1 MGSFGAMHGSG
12 GVEEMGDVA
21 RREDWGPET
30 ESRSGRTF
38 GSSVRGSEGDA
49 AAEQLAGGGAGV
61 EGRERGLGG
70 STDGPSAA
78 CSGEEGRAG
87 RPSPAVT
94 VQGGEESGGGL
105 TRVNGNDSMRTDGFE
120 VAGGTTAPDAAGKQ
134 HDTEAT
140 GGDGM
145 IADPH
150 GTPSGSPVAAPSSL
164 AAPARLH
171 AQVDALPSEATAA
184 AVWEAACHLNGGKT
198 EGEGGENDAG
208 AERGARQ
215 HVAGA
220 GGCSGGSAGLPL
232 DASGRLPFFFLD
244 AVEETQ
250 GAMKG
255 TVFLFGKVRGGI
267 QVLLVVPL
275 VMLRSAVDRVTC
287 IAMDGVTSQV
297 PIHPVHASF
306 PGLKG
311 VSFLCV
317 SSLIAA
323 SSPGLC

>member
-1 MGSFGAMHGSG
+1 
-12 GVEEMGDVA
+12 
-21 RREDWGPET
+21 
-30 ESRSGRTF
+30 
-38 GSSVRGSEGDA
+38 
-49 AAEQLAGGGAGV
+49 
-61 EGRERGLGG
+61 
-70 STDGPSAA
+70 
-78 CSGEEGRAG
+78 
-87 RPSPAVT
+87 
-94 VQGGEESGGGL
+94 
-105 TRVNGNDSMRTDGFE
+105 
-120 VAGGTTAPDAAGKQ
+120 
-134 HDTEAT
+134 
-140 GGDGM
+140 M

-244 AVEETQ
+244 AMEETQ

-287 IAMDGVTSQV
+287 IAMDEVKCPSSSA
-297 PIHPVHASF
+297 HPSSSRQF
-306 PGLKG
+306 SWFEGRFL
-311 VSFLCV
+311 SLCV
-317 SSLIAA
+317 GVDCRLISWPLLTMSL
-323 SSPGLC
+323 